1 MTTIN
6 VQQIADNIRRLRES
20 LYYSQE
26 YMGLKLGIGQ
36 NAYSKIE
43 LGKCKLTVERLLGIA
58 NVLQTDLYTLID
70 PQINTP
76 AAEKVA

>member
-6 VQQIADNIRRLRES
+6 VQQIAENIRRTRES

-26 YMGLKLGIGQ
+26 YMGVKLGIGQ

-58 NVLQTDLYTLID
+58 KVLETDIYTLID
-70 PQINTP
+70 PQINRQS
-76 AAEKVA
+76 EKVA